1 MGRSRYRLCEK
12 MWDSS
17 ISILH
22 HHVCRTPALY
32 YVGPQHCGSPL
43 FDWLLERNL
52 AKTRP
57 GREKPKRERGPG
69 GGWRTWRRGETA
81 GINTQQ
87 HLLLHLTPRSR
98 RERRRLSRTGA
109 ISRSGLRDRLPGTPG
124 SFPWSNH
131 LKIAAGPRHGI
142 VRLLASRGAECSHQA
157 SGSRLPTVLAGWAW
171 AWLRPNLRSTIQ
183 DPVTRAREGP
193 VWSRT
198 LHCRDHFMARQPGGP
213 WRQASHQ
220 SLRRH
225 LRPVPGVATGPWW
238 W

>member
-1 MGRSRYRLCEK
+1 MGQSRYRFCEK

-22 HHVCRTPALY
+22 HHACRTPALY

-109 ISRSGLRDRLPGTPG
+109 ISRIGLRDRLPRTPG
-124 SFPWSNH
+124 SLPGSNH
-131 LKIAAGPRHGI
+131 LKIQDPVH
-142 VRLLASRGAECSHQA
+142 
-157 SGSRLPTVLAGWAW
+157 
-171 AWLRPNLRSTIQ
+171 RPQNPA
-183 DPVTRAREGP
+183 PVTRAREGP

-198 LHCRDHFMARQPGGP
+198 PHCRDHVMAR
-213 WRQASHQ
+213 
-220 SLRRH
+220 
-225 LRPVPGVATGPWW
+225 
-238 W
+238 